1 MRVVVCGAG
10 VIGASTAYFLSRRGA
25 DVTVIERRGVACA
38 SSGKAGAFLAL
49 DWCAGSP
56 LDRLARRSFALHA
69 QLADELDD
77 DWGYQRVATYGGYS
91 VSGTTAGQGTRRW
104 PSRSW
109 LSERVA
115 VTGQFGTT
123 ETTAMVHPRLFT
135 EALMRAA
142 QAHGATLQ
150 IGQVTGIVRDEA
162 GTTAQGVT
170 VEYDGESS
178 TVEAD
183 AVVVAMG
190 PWSAVAAGRLPLPEI
205 HAYKGHSLIY
215 DTGESVPPEALFLE
229 YQTPTGAVL
238 TPEVFPRADG
248 TTYVAY
254 SAAQDQ
260 LPADPAD
267 VQPDPHSLKQ
277 LELVCEQLAPS
288 FARAA
293 ILTRQACYRP
303 VTDDGLPL
311 IGRVPGVAGA
321 YVATG
326 HSVWGVLNG
335 PATGEALAELIVDG
349 AARSSDLRPF
359 DPARLRPRSSQ
370 RGR

>member
-25 DVTVIERRGVACA
+25 DVTVIERSGVACA

-56 LDRLARRSFALHA
+56 LDALARRSFALHA
-69 QLADELDD
+69 QLADELGD
-77 DWGYQRVATYGGYS
+77 DWGYQRVTTYGGYA
-91 VSGTTAGQGTRRW
+91 VRGQGTRRW
-104 PSRSW
+104 PGRDW

-115 VTGQFGTT
+115 VTGQLGTT

-135 EALMRAA
+135 QALIRAA
-142 QAHGATLQ
+142 QAQGATLQ
-150 IGQVTGIVRDEA
+150 IGTVTGIVRDEA
-162 GTTAQGVT
+162 GTAARGVV
-170 VEYDGESS
+170 VEHGGESS

-183 AVVVAMG
+183 AVVIAMG
-190 PWSAVAAGRLPLPEI
+190 PWSVVAAGWLPLPEV
-205 HAYKGHSLIY
+205 HAYKGHSLLFE
-215 DTGESVPPEALFLE
+215 TGTSVPPEALFLE
-229 YQTPTGAVL
+229 YQTPTGGTL

-254 SAAQDQ
+254 SATQDW
-260 LPADPAD
+260 LPDDPD
-267 VQPDPHSLKQ
+267 EVQPDPHSIRQ
-277 LELVCEQLAPS
+277 LELVCEQVSPA
-288 FARAA
+288 FTQAA

-311 IGRVPGVAGA
+311 IGHVPGVTGA

-349 AARSSDLRPF
+349 AAHTTDLRAF
-359 DPARLRPRSSQ
+359 DPARYRPRDPY